1 MIHPMLTVAITA
13 TREASKTILSALTQ
27 VDKIEATSKNSN
39 EFVTQVDRVS
49 EEIIIDH
56 IQKSFPQHSILA
68 EESGHINNVENNNEY
83 CWIIDPLDGTRNFM
97 QGYPQF
103 SITIALMRKNVIE
116 LGLVY
121 DPFRN
126 DLFTCARGQGAYL
139 NDHRIHVSG
148 AEKMDTALIGTGFP
162 LEKKGNNIDNY
173 LKEFKNVFTHCTDV
187 RRDGSSSL
195 DLAEVACGRL
205 DGCWESN
212 LRIWH
217 MAAAAL
223 MIQEAGG
230 IVSDFNDRDDY
241 LQTGNIVA
249 GNPKMHKK
257 LISLIN
263 KSDEKN
269 S

>member
-1 MIHPMLTVAITA
+1 MMHPMLPVAIA
-13 TREASKTILSALTQ
+13 AAREASKTILQALNQ
-27 VDKIEATSKNSN
+27 VDKIEVASKNSN
-39 EFVTQVDRVS
+39 EFVTQVDRIS

-56 IQKSFPQHSILA
+56 IQKAYPGHSILA
-68 EESGHINNVENNNEY
+68 EESGHISSHENNHEY

-103 SITIALMRKNVIE
+103 SITIALMRHNIIE
-116 LGLVY
+116 FGLVY
-121 DPFRN
+121 DPFRD
-126 DLFTCARGQGAYL
+126 DLFTSTRGQGAYL
-139 NDHRIHVSG
+139 NDHRIYVSK

-162 LEKKGNNIDNY
+162 LEKKGNAVNNY

-195 DLAEVACGRL
+195 DLAYVACGRL
-205 DGCWESN
+205 DGFWESN

-241 LQTGNIVA
+241 LKTGNIVA
-249 GNPKMHKK
+249 GNPKMHKE
-257 LISLIN
+257 LIVLIN
-263 KSDEKN
+263 EGQ
-269 S
+269 